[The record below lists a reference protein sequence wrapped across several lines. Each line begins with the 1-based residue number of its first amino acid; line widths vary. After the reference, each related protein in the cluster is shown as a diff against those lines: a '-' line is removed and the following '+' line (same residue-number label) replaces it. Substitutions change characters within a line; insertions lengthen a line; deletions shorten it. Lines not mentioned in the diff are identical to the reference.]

1 MCNYFEIISM
11 ACSCPFFQVSDDFR
25 VTVKF
30 YSIKCGF
37 SFKTTLS
44 VKDGFGACREKGV
57 DYERG
62 PSKNSLMGKD
72 VVQTLFKRTDVGWK
86 MMTKF
91 FDKID
96 AYIAQLEKD
105 V

>member
-1 MCNYFEIISM
+1 M
-11 ACSCPFFQVSDDFR
+11 
-25 VTVKF
+25 
-30 YSIKCGF
+30 
-37 SFKTTLS
+37 
-44 VKDGFGACREKGV
+44 KDGFGACREKGV